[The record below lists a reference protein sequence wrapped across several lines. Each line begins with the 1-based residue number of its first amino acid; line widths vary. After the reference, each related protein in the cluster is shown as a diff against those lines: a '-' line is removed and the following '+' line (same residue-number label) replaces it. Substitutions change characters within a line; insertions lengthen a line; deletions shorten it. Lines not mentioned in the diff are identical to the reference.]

1 MRHEWN
7 GSELDQDMSP
17 KISDFC
23 FVYANHFAFHFA
35 AMADRCEAIRGEVR
49 RGSGEIATSIEQHIL
64 QKQRRERRRIS
75 NASCGGLIICINQSN
90 QLA

>member
-35 AMADRCEAIRGEVR
+35 AMADRYEVR